1 VKITFAKRLPG
12 RRVGKRCLRPS
23 RALRRHRRCI
33 RLVTVRGAVVV
44 VNARAGLNRLAF
56 AGRLSARRRLVP
68 ARYRLTLVA
77 TDTAGH
83 RSNTLKANFRL
94 LPALPRRR

>member
-1 VKITFAKRLPG
+1 L
-12 RRVGKRCLRPS
+12 PS
-23 RALRRHRRCI
+23 RAGCRR
-33 RLVTVRGAVVV
+33 V
-44 VNARAGLNRLAF
+44 
-56 AGRLSARRRLVP
+56 RRLVP

-83 RSNTLKANFRL
+83 PSNTLKANFRL